1 LDAVI
6 CLRWVAYGLLIASI
20 VPAGLSVP
28 QFAKSRSAPY
38 YILRRN
44 ALRRAMR
51 LLLAMLI
58 MQALAIALLIVCP
71 LLRSGGP
78 RPTPTPTAR
87 LTSTP
92 GIPTQTAIPTITPRP
107 TRAPTATPSPQP
119 TATATTAPPVSPV
132 PTTTQ
137 PGDGTTPPAASPV
150 PAGLDARIE
159 FIALAIEKDEHN
171 MPVNPE
177 NEFPP
182 GDHYVYLFFSYQG
195 MQNGVIT
202 TFAMYRDGGI
212 YQVGEEAYS
221 DTSPWRWGPR
231 GRTFYQWPGDWEP
244 GNYEIH
250 VFIEEDP
257 QFIAEFVITE
267 E

>member
-1 LDAVI
+1 MDAVI

-20 VPAGLSVP
+20 LPAGLSVP

-58 MQALAIALLIVCP
+58 MQALAITLLIVCP

-78 RPTPTPTAR
+78 KPTPTPTVR

-92 GIPTQTAIPTITPRP
+92 GTPTQTAIPTITPRP
-107 TRAPTATPSPQP
+107 TRAPTATSSPQP
-119 TATATTAPPVSPV
+119 TATATATPPVSPA
-132 PTTTQ
+132 PTATQ
-137 PGDGTTPPAASPV
+137 PGDGATPPTASPV
-150 PAGLDARIE
+150 PAGSGARIE
-159 FIALAIEKDEHN
+159 FTALAMEKNESGL
-171 MPVNPE
+171 PVNPG
-177 NEFPP
+177 NVFPP
-182 GDHYVYLFFSYQG
+182 GDHAIYVFFRYEG
-195 MQNGVIT
+195 MQNGVER
-202 TFAMYRDGGI
+202 TFAWYKDGEYFERCSQI
-212 YQVGEEAYS
+212 A
-221 DTSPWRWGPR
+221 PWEWGDR
-231 GRTFYQWPGDWEP
+231 GRTSYYCRPSTGWEP

-267 E
+267 K

>member
-1 LDAVI
+1 L

-78 RPTPTPTAR
+78 KTTPTPTATP
-87 LTSTP
+87 TSAP
-92 GIPTQTAIPTITPRP
+92 GTPTQTAIPTITPRP
-107 TRAPTATPSPQP
+107 TRAPTATPSPRP
-119 TATATTAPPVSPV
+119 TATATATTTPPVSPA
-132 PTTTQ
+132 PTATQ
-137 PGDGTTPPAASPV
+137 PGDGATPPTASPV
-150 PAGLDARIE
+150 PAGSGARIE
-159 FIALAIEKDEHN
+159 FIALAMEKDKHN
-171 MPVNPE
+171 MPVNPG

-182 GDHYVYLFFSYQG
+182 GDHYMYLFFSYQG
-195 MQNGVIT
+195 MQNGVER
-202 TFAMYRDGGI
+202 TFSVYKDGGI
-212 YQVGEEAYS
+212 YQVEGESYS
-221 DTSPWRWGPR
+221 DTSLWVWGPR
-231 GRTFYQWPGDWEP
+231 GRTFYQWPGGWEP

-257 QFIAEFVITE
+257 QFIAEFVIAGE
-267 E
+267 